1 MIHGGN
7 FYQEEK
13 VQEGKVLLKMNRRQE
28 VQLQWT
34 PWPLMSRISQQVG
47 SIITSLSAF
56 KKLA

>member
-1 MIHGGN
+1 MEETGGW
-7 FYQEEK
+7 K
-13 VQEGKVLLKMNRRQE
+13 GAGGKGLLKMNRRQE

-34 PWPLMSRISQQVG
+34 PPDISRISQQVV

>member
-28 VQLQWT
+28 VQLQW
-34 PWPLMSRISQQVG
+34 PPPDMSRISQQVG